1 MKKWKKATAV
11 TVAASMCI
19 GALAGCGGGTKTEGT
34 TAGTTEEKSASDN
47 TLRYQI
53 GVAIDSL
60 NPQLANDGTSF
71 SVLAQCMEGLY
82 TKDKDGNAI
91 LAGAESV
98 EKSEDGLTYTF
109 KLRDDA
115 KWSDGS
121 DVTADDY
128 VYAWQTLGDP
138 NTGSEYQFFVQT
150 ACLLNAD
157 DVVSGAKPV
166 TDLGVEAVDDKTLKI
181 TLSSPCAV
189 FESLMTFPSFLPV
202 KREFAANAGD
212 NFATSPDTV
221 LCNGAF
227 KITDYEPS
235 AMTIKAEKNDEYHD
249 DDEVKLDGV
258 EWQVILDNQTAAMSY
273 ESGDLDVVTLTGDLI
288 EQYQD
293 DENFSTSQ
301 DGYMWYISPNEE
313 VEELA
318 NENIRIALAKAFDKE
333 AVTDTLLK
341 DGSTPADYIVAEN
354 LAVSP
359 EGTEFRKQAGTYDNW
374 SYDVDAAKEYWSKGL
389 SELGITSMDLELV
402 AEDSD
407 SAQQVAQF
415 LQNEWQTNLE
425 GLTVSL
431 KIEPK
436 KARLEDMQNGNYQLG
451 LTRWGPDY
459 ADPMTDLDCFITGSS
474 TNYGRYSN
482 AEYDE
487 TINSAK
493 YGDLALDISARWEAL
508 IGCEKMLA
516 DDCVVFPIYQ
526 QSIARMISPSVSGI
540 YFYNTGSN
548 YSFVHAEK
556 N

>member
-1 MKKWKKATAV
+1 MKKWKKATV
-11 TVAASMCI
+11 MTVAASMCI
-19 GALAGCGGGTKTEGT
+19 GALAGCGSGSKTEGT
-34 TAGTTEEKSASDN
+34 TTAAEEKSASDK

-82 TKDKDGNAI
+82 TKDADGNAI

-98 EKSEDGLTYTF
+98 EKSDDGLTYTF
-109 KLRDDA
+109 KLREDA

-166 TDLGVEAVDDKTLKI
+166 TDLGVEAVDDKTLKV

-202 KREFAANAGD
+202 KREFAENAGD

-235 AMTIKAEKNDEYHD
+235 AMTIKAEKNDDYHD
-249 DDEVKLDGV
+249 ADDVKLDGV

-301 DGYMWYISPNEE
+301 DGYMWYISPNSE

-318 NENIRIALAKAFDKE
+318 NENIRIALAKSFDKE

-359 EGTEFRKQAGTYDNW
+359 DGTEFRKQAGTYDNW

-493 YGDLALDISARWEAL
+493 YGDLALDISARWDAL

>member
-1 MKKWKKATAV
+1 MKKCKKTV
-11 TVAASMCI
+11 TLAVAASMCLT
-19 GALAGCGGGTKTEGT
+19 ALGGT
-34 TAGTTEEKSASDN
+34 AMVSAADDN
-47 TLRYQI
+47 TLNYHI
-53 GVAIDSL
+53 NVAIDSL

-82 TKDKDGNAI
+82 TKDEDGNAI
-91 LAGAESV
+91 LAVAESV
-98 EKSEDGLTYTF
+98 DKSEDGLTYTF
-109 KLRDDA
+109 TLRDDA

-121 DVTADDY
+121 DVTADDF
-128 VYAWQTLGDP
+128 VYAWQTLADP

-157 DVVSGAKPV
+157 EVVAGEADV
-166 TDLGVEAVDDKTLKI
+166 TELGVEAVDDKTLKV

-189 FESLMTFPSFLPV
+189 FESLMTFPSFFPV
-202 KREFAANAGD
+202 QREFAEAAGD
-212 NFATSPDTV
+212 DFATSADTI
-221 LCNGAF
+221 LCNGPF
-227 KITDYEPS
+227 TITDYEPS
-235 AMTIKAEKNDEYHD
+235 AMTIKSEKNENYYDAD
-249 DDEVKLDGV
+249 VVKLDGV

-293 DENFSTSQ
+293 DESFTTSQ
-301 DGYMWYISPNEE
+301 DGYMWYISPNTE

-318 NENIRIALAKAFDKE
+318 NENIRLALAKSFDKT

-359 EGTEFRKQAGTYDNW
+359 DGTEFREQVGTYDNW
-374 SYDVDAAKEYWSKGL
+374 AYDVDAAKEYWAKGL
-389 SELGITSMDLELV
+389 EELGTDSMELELV

-425 GLTVSL
+425 GLTVTI
-431 KIEPK
+431 KVEPK

-482 AEYDE
+482 SEYDE
-487 TINSAK
+487 KIESSK
-493 YGDLALDISARWEAL
+493 YGELALDVSARWDAL
-508 IGCEKMLA
+508 VECEGMLA
-516 DDCVVFPIYQ
+516 DDCIVFPIYQ
-526 QSIARMISPSVSGI
+526 QSIARMISPSVTGI
-540 YFYNTGSN
+540 YFYSTGSN
-548 YSFVHAEK
+548 YSFKYAEK
-556 N
+556 S

>member
-1 MKKWKKATAV
+1 MKKWKKATAM

-249 DDEVKLDGV
+249 ADEVKLDGV

>member
-1 MKKWKKATAV
+1 MKNWKKVAAMAV
-11 TVAASMCI
+11 TASMCI
-19 GALAGCGGGTKTEGT
+19 TTLAGCGGSSGSEESADS
-34 TAGTTEEKSASDN
+34 TASGSASDN

-82 TKDKDGNAI
+82 TKDEDGNAI
-91 LAGAESV
+91 LAVADSV

-121 DVTADDY
+121 DVTASDF
-128 VYAWQTLGDP
+128 VYAWQTLADP

-157 DVVSGAKPV
+157 DVVAGNKPV
-166 TDLGVEAVDDKTLKI
+166 TDLGVEAVDDKTLKV

-189 FESLMTFPSFLPV
+189 FESLMTFPSFYPV
-202 KREFAANAGD
+202 KQELAEESGD
-212 NFATSPDTV
+212 DFATSADTI

-227 KITDYEPS
+227 EITDYEPS
-235 AMTIKAEKNDEYHD
+235 AMTIKAEKNDDYYD
-249 DDEVKLDGV
+249 AGEVKLDGV

-293 DENFSTSQ
+293 DDSFSTSQ
-301 DGYMWYISPNEE
+301 DGYMWFVSPNTE
-313 VEELA
+313 VAELA
-318 NENIRIALAKAFDKE
+318 NENIRLALAKSFDKE

-341 DGSTPADYIVAEN
+341 DGSTVADYIVAEN

-359 EGTEFRKQAGTYDNW
+359 DGTEFREQVGTYDNW
-374 SYDVDAAKEYWSKGL
+374 TYDVDAAKEYWSKGL
-389 SELGITSMDLELV
+389 SELGIDSLELELV
-402 AEDSD
+402 VEDSD

-425 GLTVSL
+425 GLTISIKV
-431 KIEPK
+431 EPK

-459 ADPMTDLDCFITGSS
+459 ADPMTDLDCFVTGSA

-482 AEYDE
+482 TEYDD
-487 TINSAK
+487 TIESAK
-493 YGDLALDISARWEAL
+493 YGELALDVEARWDAL
-508 IGCEKMLA
+508 VDCEKMLA
-516 DDCVVFPIYQ
+516 DDCVVLPIYQ
-526 QSIARMISPSVSGI
+526 QSIARMISPNVSGI
-540 YFYNTGSN
+540 NFYSTGAN
-548 YSFVHAEK
+548 YSFKYAEK
-556 N
+556 K

>member
-1 MKKWKKATAV
+1 MKNWKKAAAMAV
-11 TVAASMCI
+11 TASLCI
-19 GALAGCGGGTKTEGT
+19 TALAGCGGSSKTEEKT
-34 TAGTTEEKSASDN
+34 DSTEKKSASDN
-47 TLRYQI
+47 TLHYQI

-82 TKDKDGNAI
+82 TKDEDGNAI
-91 LAGAESV
+91 LAAAESV
-98 EKSEDGLTYTF
+98 DKSDDGLTYTF

-121 DVTADDY
+121 DVTADDF
-128 VYAWQTLGDP
+128 VYAWQTLADP

-157 DVVSGAKPV
+157 DIVTGNKPV
-166 TDLGVEAVDDKTLKI
+166 TDLGVEAVDDKTLKVI
-181 TLSSPCAV
+181 LSSPCAV

-202 KREFAANAGD
+202 KRDFAQEAGD
-212 NFATSPDTV
+212 NFATSADTI

-235 AMTIKAEKNDEYHD
+235 AMTIKAEKNDDYYD
-249 DDEVKLDGV
+249 AGDVKLDGV

-301 DGYMWYISPNEE
+301 DGYMWYISPNTE
-313 VEELA
+313 VKELA
-318 NENIRIALAKAFDKE
+318 NENIRLALAKAFDKE

-359 EGTEFRKQAGTYDNW
+359 DGTEFRKQAGTYDNW
-374 SYDVDAAKEYWSKGL
+374 TYDVDAAKEYWSKGL
-389 SELGITSMDLELV
+389 SELGIDSLELELV
-402 AEDSD
+402 TEDSD

-415 LQNEWQTNLE
+415 LQNEWQTNLK
-425 GLTVSL
+425 GLTVSI
-431 KIEPK
+431 KVEPK

-482 AEYDE
+482 SEYDD
-487 TINSAK
+487 TIESAK
-493 YGDLALDISARWEAL
+493 YGELALDTEARWNAL
-508 IGCEKMLA
+508 VDCEKMLA

-526 QSIARMISPSVSGI
+526 QSIARMISPNVSGI
-540 YFYNTGSN
+540 YFYSTGSN
-548 YSFVHAEK
+548 YSFKYAEK
-556 N
+556 K

>member
-1 MKKWKKATAV
+1 MKNWKKAAAMAV
-11 TVAASMCI
+11 TASLCI
-19 GALAGCGGGTKTEGT
+19 TALAGCGGSSKTEEKT
-34 TAGTTEEKSASDN
+34 DSTEKKSASDN
-47 TLRYQI
+47 TLHYQI

-82 TKDKDGNAI
+82 TKDEDGNAI
-91 LAGAESV
+91 LAAAESV
-98 EKSEDGLTYTF
+98 DKSDDGLTYTF

-121 DVTADDY
+121 DVTADDF
-128 VYAWQTLGDP
+128 VYAWQTLADP

-157 DVVSGAKPV
+157 DIVAGNKPV
-166 TDLGVEAVDDKTLKI
+166 TDLGVEAVDDKTLKV

-202 KREFAANAGD
+202 KRDFAQEAGD
-212 NFATSPDTV
+212 NFATSADTI

-235 AMTIKAEKNDEYHD
+235 AMTIKAEKNDDYYD
-249 DDEVKLDGV
+249 AGDVKLDGV

-301 DGYMWYISPNEE
+301 DGYMWYISPNTE
-313 VEELA
+313 VKELA
-318 NENIRIALAKAFDKE
+318 NENIRLALAKSFDKE
-333 AVTDTLLK
+333 AVTATLLK

-359 EGTEFRKQAGTYDNW
+359 DGTEFRKQAGTYDNW
-374 SYDVDAAKEYWSKGL
+374 TYDVDAAKEYWSKGL
-389 SELGITSMDLELV
+389 SELGIDSLELELV
-402 AEDSD
+402 TEDSD

-425 GLTVSL
+425 GLTVSI
-431 KIEPK
+431 KVEPK

-482 AEYDE
+482 TEYDD
-487 TINSAK
+487 TIDSAK
-493 YGDLALDISARWEAL
+493 YGELALDTEARWNAL
-508 IGCEKMLA
+508 VDCEKMLA

-526 QSIARMISPSVSGI
+526 QSIARMISPNVSGI
-540 YFYNTGSN
+540 YFYSTGSN
-548 YSFVHAEK
+548 YSFKYAEK
-556 N
+556 K